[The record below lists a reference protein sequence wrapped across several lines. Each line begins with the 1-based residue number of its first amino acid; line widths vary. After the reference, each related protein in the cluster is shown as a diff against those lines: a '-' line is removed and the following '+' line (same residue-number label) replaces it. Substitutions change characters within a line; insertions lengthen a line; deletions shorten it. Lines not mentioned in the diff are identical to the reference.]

1 MGLAMHT
8 ATIRVRAVDFAQ
20 RMTAMRLWLDKH
32 RFEPSRFIYS
42 EDDHDVLIQV
52 DFKVATEAAAFSARF
67 NERAE
72 GLLHNSRR
80 EIGRH

>member
-1 MGLAMHT
+1 MHI

-20 RMTAMRLWLDKH
+20 RMTAMRLWLDEH

-42 EDDHDVLIQV
+42 EDDHGLLIQV
-52 DFKVATEAAAFSARF
+52 DFKVATEAAAFLAWF

-72 GLLHNSRR
+72 GPLHNPH
-80 EIGRH
+80 GGTGMH